1 MAFSPHSNEFVTT
14 HGFSGNQIM
23 IWNSANNERI
33 SVLEGHISRVLHL
46 AVSPDGESI
55 ATAAA
60 DETLKF
66 WKVFPRPDCDID
78 SHIGKSDS
86 FMQLR

>member
-1 MAFSPHSNEFVTT
+1 
-14 HGFSGNQIM
+14 M
-23 IWNSANNERI
+23 IWNSGTNERI

-66 WKVFPRPDCDID
+66 WKVFPKQTIGEEVEKAPDLL
-78 SHIGKSDS
+78 
-86 FMQLR
+86 QLR

>member
-1 MAFSPHSNEFVTT
+1 MTT

-23 IWNSANNERI
+23 VWNGDSNERI
-33 SVLEGHISRVLHL
+33 SVLEGHIFRVLHL
-46 AVSPDGESI
+46 AVSPNGENI

-66 WKVFPRPDCDID
+66 WKVFPKEVKVEASHRID
-78 SHIGKSDS
+78 LDNLFSI
-86 FMQLR
+86 R

>member
-1 MAFSPHSNEFVTT
+1 MAFSSHSNVFVTT

-23 IWNSANNERI
+23 IWNCSNNERI
-33 SVLEGHISRVLHL
+33 SVLEGHSSRVLHL
-46 AVSPDGESI
+46 SVSPDGESI

-66 WKVFPRPDCDID
+66 WKVFPRGDLNDMREKD
-78 SHIGKSDS
+78 ED
-86 FMQLR
+86 FDQLR

>member
-1 MAFSPHSNEFVTT
+1 
-14 HGFSGNQIM
+14 M
-23 IWNSANNERI
+23 IWNSTTNERI

-66 WKVFPRPDCDID
+66 WKVFPRESSMLLENKENTIL
-78 SHIGKSDS
+78 
-86 FMQLR
+86 QLR